1 MPLSDRLTERDIVD
15 RAEARRAKRSPL
27 ANAAWCLLWA
37 VVAII
42 VLYPLI
48 VMAFALTAP
57 RLP

>member
-15 RAEARRAKRSPL
+15 RAVARQRSPL